1 MTAGLR
7 APSTPP
13 ALRVED
19 LSVSFGALHALR
31 GVSWECHA
39 GEILGLIGPNGA
51 GKCTCFE
58 ATTHMV
64 SRRGKVYLAGE
75 DVTAVPP
82 WGLAARGL
90 RRAFQQNAFFGEI
103 SVLENMTGMLLGMHG
118 SSLLTSVCA
127 PWVEARRR
135 RQAHAQATQILVR
148 FAVPEHFHS
157 SLPAEI
163 PYGVQ
168 RMLSV
173 ALAHAAGARVLMLD
187 EPAAGLGGTDMTRLA
202 DLLVQLRQSG
212 IALVVI
218 EHHMDLIM
226 SVADRIVVLNQGAML
241 ATGTPDEVR
250 GNPTVL
256 DAYLGGVQ

>member
-1 MTAGLR
+1 MGAKPHT
-7 APSTPP
+7 PSPPP

-19 LSVSFGALHALR
+19 LSVSYGALHALQ

-51 GKCTCFE
+51 GKSTCFE

-64 SRRGKVYLAGE
+64 SRRGRVYLAGE

-82 WGLAARGL
+82 WGLASRGL
-90 RRAFQQNAFFGEI
+90 RRAFQQNAFFGDL
-103 SVLENMTGMLLGMHG
+103 SVLDNMTGMLLERH
-118 SSLLTSVCA
+118 STSLLTSVCA
-127 PWVEARRR
+127 PWVEARKRR
-135 RQAHAQATQILVR
+135 EAREEAAQILVH
-148 FAVPEHFHS
+148 FAVPEFMHA
-157 SLPAEI
+157 SLPVEI

-173 ALAHAAGARVLMLD
+173 ALAYAAGARVLMLD
-187 EPAAGLGGTDMTRLA
+187 EPAAGLGGADMKRLA

-218 EHHMDLIM
+218 EHHMELIM

-241 ATGTPDEVR
+241 ATGTPEEVR
-250 GNPTVL
+250 RNPTVL
-256 DAYLGGVQ
+256 DAYLGGVH